1 MKPTPMK
8 WLASAFLVFWMLL
21 PLQGADLSNG
31 TMLAVPVPEKGAP
44 VIDGSLADWD
54 LSAAEDV
61 WIATETAD
69 RLRANIVAMYDEEAL
84 YLAAQV
90 RLPGRALR
98 NPNSPIDPFWR
109 GDCLHFRFISDP
121 KVPYPASREAVGS
134 SDRVIHLSLWKDTQ
148 ADHDYL
154 QVDHGIK
161 FDQGRELN
169 PPGSSVV
176 IHPVDGGYIMEA
188 RVPWSALKVPG
199 GKNPFKPG
207 EQMTFIS
214 EILWDHTTLRVGAIY
229 RKNPGVFAFKNL
241 SEWGRLEFSPVGHLA
256 ARHQTLDELLKG
268 SRGADGAAAGV
279 PIEVTLDAPMK
290 VSLNIVGEKGEVLR
304 ELTGGESRPAGK
316 NIWHWDG
323 LDQWGNPLSPGS
335 YHWAAYLSPGLKARW
350 IGTVGLSGEPPY
362 PTEDGKGG
370 WGGDHGDPV
379 DVAADSTGLYFLW
392 MWAEEGCALVKTD
405 FTGRVIWRKTPFVGG
420 GFGPFYNLAANGK
433 YVYFTFGRERSE
445 LGRLDAASGKLLRWP
460 EQTMLPVAQGK
471 PAQGKGDETP
481 FEPSSACG
489 LAANDREVFV
499 SAGAENKIRVFDAE
513 TGVALREWVCASPRG
528 VALDP
533 KGNLFAV
540 SAPEGGPGRVLEFQ
554 KGQGE
559 GKAVVEKGL
568 LAPWDVAVDGGGQ
581 LHVTDCGASQQVK
594 VFSGEGKLLRS
605 LGQPGGRPWAG
616 KYDTSSFRNPSG
628 VAADSQGGIL
638 VAESSLPKP
647 ISRLSAKDGALIHR
661 WFGGTSYGPTNI
673 PDPEDPRVNYYSISS
688 DPKVSVGGGFARA
701 RIPDEGGSG
710 MPDAYW
716 NLPDAGLP
724 AAGLMLDTMNDPE
737 LVVASNGIKYMV
749 GDTSAERQCHG
760 ICQVKGDSLLPVAHA
775 RVLDE
780 KKGKRGIEFW
790 SDRNGDHQVQ
800 PEELQILETVGG
812 AKIAAPATTTG
823 SLWMDRNGD
832 LYFTTQANRILK
844 VPSTGFDPQGVPHW
858 DLAKANDAVRPVLPA
873 LGDKMST
880 SWREGLLGVRAD
892 RDGNI
897 YTCFNTNVPYATPE
911 LTKAMQDGIGHTSR
925 FNAVKFAKFDP
936 KGNLLWMAGRKAT
949 HAAKPGEMYHF
960 WVLGGLVNDRY
971 VAGCSEWGQIYFY
984 THDGFFVDA
993 LMNDPALGG
1002 DAGPYTFG
1010 GETFSG
1016 RVQYFPKLDE
1026 LWAYTSGRA
1035 YKVEGF
1041 KGGRVEGEKRVSG
1054 VVVLDKVYEKVESK
1068 SVRATL
1074 QIVPMNNPSSSSA
1087 AWDAIPGSEIERNG
1101 VRLAS
1106 VKLGYD
1112 AENLYARF
1120 QVVHPTPFKNGSDSL
1135 EMAFKGGDCVGLRLG
1150 PVGNREKPVL
1160 GDVRFL
1166 ATIIQGHPR
1175 LIAFKPLTQ
1184 GKKNPARY
1192 FTPAAGE
1199 ALFDDVGEVPGATV
1213 NFAPDADG
1221 KGYTAVFSIPRSGLE
1236 FPFAGGLEL
1245 IGEAEVLLSGQ
1256 GARGLQVMSRNY
1268 LFSPAS
1274 SQTSMVD
1281 DAATESRLY
1290 PQYWGKVLVK

>member
-1 MKPTPMK
+1 MK
-8 WLASAFLVFWMLL
+8 WFTTAIIILWTLL
-21 PLQGADLSNG
+21 PLHGADLSNG
-31 TMLAVPVPEKGAP
+31 TMLAVPVPDSGSP

-61 WIATETAD
+61 WIAAETAD
-69 RLRANIVAMYDEEAL
+69 RLRASIVAMYDAEAL

-109 GDCLHFRFISDP
+109 GDCLQFRFISDP
-121 KVPYPASREAVGS
+121 KTPYPAIRDAVGS
-134 SDRVIHLSLWKDTQ
+134 SDRVNHLSLWKDTQ
-148 ADHDYL
+148 ANRDYL
-154 QVDHGIK
+154 QIDQGIN
-161 FDQGRELN
+161 FDQGRALN
-169 PPGSSVV
+169 PPGSAVV
-176 IHPVDGGYIMEA
+176 IKPVDGGYIMEA
-188 RVPWSALKVPG
+188 RIPWSVLKVPG
-199 GKNPFKPG
+199 GKNPFRPG
-207 EQMTFIS
+207 EQMTFVS

-229 RKNPGVFAFKNL
+229 RKNPGVFAFKNI

-256 ARHQTLDELLKG
+256 PRHQTLDELLKE
-268 SRGADGAAAGV
+268 SKVAGADAMGV
-279 PIEVTLDAPMK
+279 PIEVTLDTPMK
-290 VSLNIVGEKGEVLR
+290 VSLNILGENGEVLR
-304 ELTGGESRPAGK
+304 ELTGGEMRPAGK
-316 NIWHWDG
+316 SVWHWDG
-323 LDQWGNPLSPGS
+323 LDQWGKPLLPGK
-335 YHWAAYLSPGLKARW
+335 YHWSAYLSPGLKAHW
-350 IGTVGLSGEPPY
+350 VGTVGLSGEPPY

-379 DVAADSTGLYFLW
+379 DVAADATGLYFLW

-405 FTGRVIWRKTPFVGG
+405 FNGRVIWRKTPFVGG

-460 EQTMLPVAQGK
+460 EQTMIPVAQGK
-471 PAQGKGDETP
+471 PAQGKGDDTP

-499 SAGAENKIRVFDAE
+499 SAGAENRIRVFDAE
-513 TGVALREWVCASPRG
+513 TGGTLREIVCASPRG
-528 VALDP
+528 IALDA
-533 KGNLFAV
+533 KGGLYAI
-540 SAPEGGPGRVLEFQ
+540 SAPEGGPGCVLQFRN
-554 KGQGE
+554 GQGN
-559 GKAVVEKGL
+559 GRTVVEKGL
-568 LAPWDVAVDGGGQ
+568 LAPWDVAVDREGL

-594 VFSGEGKLLRS
+594 VFSEKGNPLRT
-605 LGQPGGRPWAG
+605 LGQLGGRPWAG

-628 VAADSQGGIL
+628 IAADSQGGIL
-638 VAESSLPKP
+638 VSESSLPKP
-647 ISRLSAKDGALIHR
+647 ISRFSAKNGTLVHR
-661 WFGGTSYGPTNI
+661 WFGSTSYGPTNI
-673 PDPEDPRVNYYSISS
+673 PDPDDPRVNYYSISS
-688 DPKVSVGGGFARA
+688 DPRGLIGGGFARA

-716 NLPDAGLP
+716 NLPNAGLP
-724 AAGLMLDTMNDPE
+724 AAGLLLDTMNDPE
-737 LVVASNGIKYMV
+737 LVVAANGIKYMV
-749 GDTSAERQCHG
+749 GDTSTGRQCHG
-760 ICQVKGDSLLPVAHA
+760 ICQVKGDSILPIAYA

-780 KKGKRGIEFW
+780 KKGSRGIEFW

-800 PEELQILETVGG
+800 PDELQTLEAVGG
-812 AKIAAPATTTG
+812 NKIVGPATTTG
-823 SLWMDRNGD
+823 SMWMDRNGD

-844 VPSTGFDPQGVPHW
+844 VPSTGFDAQGVPQW
-858 DLAKANDAVRPVLPA
+858 DLAKAGYVVVSVLPA

-880 SWREGLLGVRAD
+880 NWREGLLGVRTD
-892 RDGNI
+892 CEGNL

-911 LTKAMQDGIGHTSR
+911 LTKSMQDGIGHTSR

-936 KGNLLWMAGRKAT
+936 QGKLLWMAGRKAT
-949 HAAKPGEMYHF
+949 QAAKPGEMYHF

-971 VAGCSEWGQIYFY
+971 IAGCSEWGQIYFY

-1002 DAGPYTFG
+1002 AAGPYTFG

-1016 RVQYFPKLDE
+1016 RVHYFPKLDE
-1026 LWAYTSGRA
+1026 VWAYTSGRA

-1041 KGGRVEGEKRVSG
+1041 KGGKVEDEKRVSG
-1054 VVVLDKVYEKVESK
+1054 VVVLDKVYDKVQSK
-1068 SVRATL
+1068 GVRATL
-1074 QIVPMNNPSSSSA
+1074 QIVPMENPASTFAAWEPIPSS
-1087 AWDAIPGSEIERNG
+1087 EIQRNG
-1101 VRLAS
+1101 APLAS

-1120 QVVHPTPFKNGSDSL
+1120 HVVHPTPLKNGSDSL
-1135 EMAFKGGDCVGLRLG
+1135 EMAFKGGDCVGLSLG
-1150 PVGNREKPVL
+1150 PIGNREKPVF

-1175 LIAFKPLTQ
+1175 LIAFKPFTH
-1184 GKKNPARY
+1184 GKKNPMRY

-1199 ALFDDVGEVPGATV
+1199 SLFDYVGEVPGATV
-1213 NFAPDADG
+1213 TFSPDVDG
-1221 KGYTAVFSIPRSGLE
+1221 KGYTAFFSIPRPWLE
-1236 FPFAGGLEL
+1236 FPLAGGKE
-1245 IGEAEVLLSGQ
+1245 IVGDAEVLLSGQ

-1268 LFSPAS
+1268 LFSPTN

-1281 DAATESRLY
+1281 DVATESRLY
-1290 PQYWGKVLVK
+1290 PQYWGRILVK